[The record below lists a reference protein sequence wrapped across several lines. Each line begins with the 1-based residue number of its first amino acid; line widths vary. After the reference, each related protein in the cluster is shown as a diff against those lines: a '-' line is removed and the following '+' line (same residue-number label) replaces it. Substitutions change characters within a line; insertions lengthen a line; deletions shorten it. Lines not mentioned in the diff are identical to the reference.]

1 LGFVWELVLLFFFPK
16 KIIVGSA
23 AAMAVVV
30 SSIAVAAA
38 AAGAVQ
44 AASSSGRVGGQ
55 VSSLLFV
62 GKRVTSVAS
71 TRTVQR
77 AARLAIQARLGSVT
91 LAELEGA
98 LEGAMASVVDLAV
111 KNVAFKNAT
120 FVAMNALMVLPA
132 LAEEEKGKIFDFNLT
147 LPIIAVQFLLLM
159 VALDNIWFKPVAK
172 VMDTRD
178 ETIRSKLLGVRDN
191 SGEIKKLQEEA
202 EAIIKAARIETTMA
216 LNQTKRETAAALDE
230 KLQESRARIEKEL
243 AQSLKNLEEQKED
256 TLKSLDKQVQALSE
270 EILRKVIPFKV

>member
-1 LGFVWELVLLFFFPK
+1 
-16 KIIVGSA
+16 
-23 AAMAVVV
+23 MAGVM
-30 SSIAVAAA
+30 SSSVTTVAAA
-38 AAGAVQ
+38 AAGTALLAQ
-44 AASSSGRVGGQ
+44 MQSASTSGSSVAGH
-55 VSSLLFV
+55 VSSLFMA
-62 GKRVTSVAS
+62 KRVVSVAS
-71 TRTVQR
+71 MHSVQR
-77 AARLAIQARLGSVT
+77 VARLAVEARLGSVT
-91 LAELEGA
+91 LAELEDSVKS
-98 LEGAMASVVDLAV
+98 AMSSLVDSAA
-111 KNVAFKNAT
+111 KNVALRNAT
-120 FVAMNALMVLPA
+120 IVAMNALMVLPA

-172 VMDTRD
+172 VMDARD

-202 EAIIKAARIETTMA
+202 EAIIKAARIETTLA

-243 AQSLKNLEEQKED
+243 AQSLKNLEEQKEE

>member
-1 LGFVWELVLLFFFPK
+1 
-16 KIIVGSA
+16 
-23 AAMAVVV
+23 MAGVM
-30 SSIAVAAA
+30 SSSVATVAAA
-38 AAGAVQ
+38 AAGTALLAQ
-44 AASSSGRVGGQ
+44 MQSASTSGSSVAGH
-55 VSSLLFV
+55 VSSLFMA
-62 GKRVTSVAS
+62 KRVVSVAS
-71 TRTVQR
+71 MHSVQR
-77 AARLAIQARLGSVT
+77 VARLAVEARLGSVT
-91 LAELEGA
+91 LVELEDSVKS
-98 LEGAMASVVDLAV
+98 AMSSLVDSAA
-111 KNVAFKNAT
+111 KNVALRNAT
-120 FVAMNALMVLPA
+120 IVAMNALMVLPA

-172 VMDTRD
+172 VMDARD

-243 AQSLKNLEEQKED
+243 AQSLKNLEEQKEE

-270 EILRKVIPFKV
+270 EILRKVIPFNV

>member
-1 LGFVWELVLLFFFPK
+1 
-16 KIIVGSA
+16 
-23 AAMAVVV
+23 MA
-30 SSIAVAAA
+30 
-38 AAGAVQ
+38 
-44 AASSSGRVGGQ
+44 
-55 VSSLLFV
+55 
-62 GKRVTSVAS
+62 KRVVSVAS
-71 TRTVQR
+71 MHSVQR
-77 AARLAIQARLGSVT
+77 VARLAVEARLGSVT
-91 LAELEGA
+91 LVELEDSVKS
-98 LEGAMASVVDLAV
+98 AMSSLVDSAA
-111 KNVAFKNAT
+111 KNVALRNAT
-120 FVAMNALMVLPA
+120 IVAMNALMVLPA

-172 VMDTRD
+172 VMDARD

-243 AQSLKNLEEQKED
+243 AQSLKNLEEQKEE

-270 EILRKVIPFKV
+270 EILRKVIPFNV

>member
-1 LGFVWELVLLFFFPK
+1 MLFLFPK

-44 AASSSGRVGGQ
+44 AASSSGRVGGGQ
-55 VSSLLFV
+55 VSSLLFL